1 MTKKKKNLCKDLQNQ
16 AGEKLFFSQD
26 KTGGESCLY
35 CCDPERYVNSRI
47 SQGFKLKSRRGLAA
61 KGIGVSYMLTAGR
74 EKQIRMYK
82 RRGDYPEGDHT
93 DLSIR

>member
-1 MTKKKKNLCKDLQNQ
+1 MTKKKKIYARTCKIRQERNF
-16 AGEKLFFSQD
+16 FFSQD